1 MFVLRRSVIGLGR
14 EAIILP
20 LCITLLL
27 SAINGVS
34 RAEESISAGLVPRIS
49 FEEQDHDFGN
59 AVAGSIL
66 RHAFRF
72 RNVGEKPLFIEN
84 VKAG

>member
-1 MFVLRRSVIGLGR
+1 MLVLRRRVMGSGG
-14 EAIILP
+14 EAMILP

-34 RAEESISAGLVPRIS
+34 RAAEETPAGSVPRIS
-49 FEEQDHDFGN
+49 FEEQEHDFGN

-66 RHAFRF
+66 RYAFRF